1 MSGVLLLGPWRTG
14 FQGVGLL
21 KVFQLLKVFIYYRIC
36 DLYNDIYIYFF
47 FEYYRIFI
55 LNYWFMEYLL
65 NLFRRSN
72 FACYLQVFRPKCDTT
87 FSGFQSAAVQLLH
100 WFLAKWSSVWDGHLM
115 RCIPVVRGCW
125 FRWWCSSPHF
135 EQAHCRYHILCNY
148 WLCSSLSWGALCRAG
163 VGRSSDLRD
172 IFWPKVR
179 HVGAEQGAEDEK
191 IVTGSEAMSQKCTF
205 YESVRIGK
213 C

>member
-1 MSGVLLLGPWRTG
+1 MWYIHI
-14 FQGVGLL
+14 QY
-21 KVFQLLKVFIYYRIC
+21 KY
-36 DLYNDIYIYFF
+36 IYIFLNII
-47 FEYYRIFI
+47 EIFI

-72 FACYLQVFRPKCDTT
+72 FACCLQVFRPKCITT

-125 FRWWCSSPHF
+125 FRWWCYSSHF

-148 WLCSSLSWGALCRAG
+148 SLCSSLSWGGPCVVQVL
-163 VGRSSDLRD
+163 VGRVISGTSFD
-172 IFWPKVR
+172 PKFAMLVQNK
-179 HVGAEQGAEDEK
+179 EQK
-191 IVTGSEAMSQKCTF
+191 TRRLWQVQKLCPRSALF
-205 YESVRIGK
+205 MKVSG
-213 C
+213 